1 MKNII
6 PAQSRD
12 ASETMPDEKN
22 AGRTLFI
29 LAGMPG
35 SGKTRLL
42 HLALQRQMPIFGTAD
57 DPLFQQTRRPTVYPD
72 ERMSLDERLRLGT
85 WISEVHLLRLPA
97 ARTLTSP
104 VTFVAHLD
112 LFWFFQMLQ
121 RLVNPPLKLAPA
133 DYLSAD
139 VLSDPATTEAAYR
152 ALLTVRAFRQWDRIL
167 INTIQPAYARTAAQW
182 HDRESVLR
190 RPPHAFTAAIGR
202 FLRDELYDHTE
213 RGQRV
218 YDALYQGWQRA
229 SGVLAPRARWL
240 TQVDN
245 DGAFRIRPA
254 A

>member
-1 MKNII
+1 ML
-6 PAQSRD
+6 D
-12 ASETMPDEKN
+12 AKN

-85 WISEVHLLRLPA
+85 WISEVNLLRLPA
-97 ARTLTSP
+97 ARTSASP
-104 VTFVAHLD
+104 ATFVVHLD
-112 LFWFFQMLQ
+112 LFWFLQMLQ
-121 RLVNPPLKLAPA
+121 RLVNSPLKLTPA

-139 VLSDPATTEAAYR
+139 VLSDPVIIEAAYR
-152 ALLTVRAFRQWDRIL
+152 TLLTVRAFRQWDRIL

-182 HDRESVLR
+182 HDREAVLR
-190 RPPHAFTAAIGR
+190 RPSHAFTVAIGR

-218 YDALYQGWQRA
+218 YGALYRGWQRA
-229 SGVLAPRARWL
+229 STVRASGAQWL
-240 TQVDN
+240 TQVDEN
-245 DGAFRIRPA
+245 GVFRVRPVA